1 MPGNQWGPECSP
13 ARELKILSRPAGF
26 LSPFPHAIGPTV
38 AGAEHAQRARNPS
51 DTGQRGREGE
61 RERGREAE
69 ERERGG
75 EAERDRGREG
85 ERERGREGE
94 RERIEGE
101 REREGEKEM
110 EGERGE
116 REA

>member
-61 RERGREAE
+61 RER
-69 ERERGG
+69 RERGG
-75 EAERDRGREG
+75 EAERQR
-85 ERERGREGE
+85 
-94 RERIEGE
+94 
-101 REREGEKEM
+101 REREGGKEM